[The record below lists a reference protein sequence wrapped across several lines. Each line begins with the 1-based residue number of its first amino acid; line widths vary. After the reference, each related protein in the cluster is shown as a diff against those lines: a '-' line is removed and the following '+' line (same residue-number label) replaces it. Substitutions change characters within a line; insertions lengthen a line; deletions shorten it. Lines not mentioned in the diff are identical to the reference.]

1 MFQISLKL
9 KLRRAARPTVD
20 GRSRQ
25 LVKSASVLLKLA
37 DCFQPSIASTGSTL
51 IDPVPPFA
59 LPLPATA
66 KRLLPFAAR
75 APFQMPMGQCSTG
88 SDSLSSARPQNAEGL
103 AEPVPVSS

>member
-66 KRLLPFAAR
+66 KPATAAVRGARSLPDADGAVQHRL
-75 APFQMPMGQCSTG
+75 GQ
-88 SDSLSSARPQNAEGL
+88 PI
-103 AEPVPVSS
+103 